1 MANPKPGTGGD
12 RYIPYAERSGNESI
26 VYFTRD
32 LSPEGLKKI
41 YAGMEVILTG
51 ELVGFEGLKYTLQ
64 WYYRENGQGDYIPIE
79 GATGLTYTYIVTK
92 ENYRDTF
99 YLGADV
105 IEFEISS
112 D

>member
-1 MANPKPGTGGD
+1 MA
-12 RYIPYAERSGNESI
+12 RERKILVHSSA
-26 VYFTRD
+26 
-32 LSPEGLKKI
+32 EGLKKI